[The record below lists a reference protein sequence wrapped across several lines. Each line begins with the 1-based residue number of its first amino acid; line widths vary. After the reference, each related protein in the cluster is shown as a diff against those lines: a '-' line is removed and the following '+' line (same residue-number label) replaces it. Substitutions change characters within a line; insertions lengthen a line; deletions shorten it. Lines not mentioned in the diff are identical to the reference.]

1 MKIQSP
7 PKMNYGAS
15 YRKNDVS
22 FGSSGGIKNAL
33 KSIPTNT
40 FKLTEKGGF
49 FLEFLIVDALSMIA
63 PRVWV
68 GLNRDRDKT
77 GQVNIQAG
85 AEEFG
90 REILSGPSMNLIPMA
105 IASIAVHKFMP
116 AIKMDTPTL
125 EGLNQHLK
133 NIVDE
138 NPNHP
143 DLADKGKLNK
153 KLAEKLFDNTFG
165 GSNFDLD
172 NKNEYK
178 NEFVDLLEKSTTTKP
193 KLALFRKL
201 DAARDNL
208 NDYDKA
214 EKAFDNLI
222 VKINNKEVK
231 DVASDEIHNI
241 SLPISGKKD
250 PHKVNA
256 KDLFEDFRN
265 YSKDVIDKFVKPDS
279 TKGNVEEFFRKI
291 ETKRKATKI
300 GLAVATFFAVGG
312 FLLYLPKI
320 YQLSQSSPAEQS
332 AERAKKEALA
342 QGGANEN

>member
-1 MKIQSP
+1 
-7 PKMNYGAS
+7 MNYGAS

-22 FGSSGGIKNAL
+22 FGSSGGIKNTF
-33 KSIPTNT
+33 KSLPAAT

-77 GQVNIQAG
+77 GQINIQAG
-85 AEEFG
+85 MEEFG

-105 IASIAVHKFMP
+105 IASIAVHKCMP
-116 AIKMDTPTL
+116 AIKMDAATL

-133 NIVDE
+133 TIVDE

-178 NEFVDLLEKSTTTKP
+178 NEFVDLLGKSTTTKP

-201 DAARDNL
+201 DAARNNL

-222 VKINNKEVK
+222 VKINNKNKVK
-231 DVASDEIHNI
+231 DVAPDNTHNL
-241 SLPISGKKD
+241 SLYNKKG
-250 PHKVNA
+250 PHDINA

-265 YSKDVIDKFVKPDS
+265 YSKDIIDKFVKPDS
-279 TKGNVEEFFRKI
+279 TKGNVERFFEKI
-291 ETKRKATKI
+291 EKTRKTTKI